1 MGVAPAPR
9 VTRKSPSLYLGGFSP
24 RTPKMLRALVRVA
37 LLLPIGATHALAAE
51 GNLEDGKV
59 KVYTCTGCHGIPNYK
74 NVYPHYS
81 VPKIHNQSYAY
92 IVSALTSY
100 KTGERSH
107 PTMRAQG
114 ESMTEQDII
123 DIATYLSQ
131 PAPGEAGGAQ

>member
-1 MGVAPAPR
+1 
-9 VTRKSPSLYLGGFSP
+9 
-24 RTPKMLRALVRVA
+24 MLRALARIA
-37 LLLPIGATHALAAE
+37 LLLPLSATTALAAE
-51 GNLEDGKV
+51 ANVEDGRV

-81 VPKIHNQSYAY
+81 VPKIHNQNYAY
-92 IVSALTSY
+92 LVNALTSY
-100 KTGERSH
+100 KNGERSH

-131 PAPGEAGGAQ
+131 PGPAEAGGAK